1 MAYNKI
7 YKLAWRGLQSI
18 SRIDL
23 KTRDSASI
31 GRVGRSFVAMHTARN
46 RARLPAVS
54 GKLCGICSSLKI
66 QAGHIFAEFARED
79 RLESDTARYLI
90 GKIPEACVCFVCC
103 RINYSGLEQN
113 VTYILQPMR
122 KMVGRPNGKA
132 ANKRPRQVHEH
143 RFPSCYHLPPR
154 RRRLSALAL
163 ILRPPPHPP
172 SLSSAFHSNAPDSTR
187 YRPLCSF
194 FTLFLDLHTPR
205 DEPCSNGGLLLFHIY
220 LRAVEASR

>member
-1 MAYNKI
+1 
-7 YKLAWRGLQSI
+7 
-18 SRIDL
+18 
-23 KTRDSASI
+23 
-31 GRVGRSFVAMHTARN
+31 MHTARN
-46 RARLPAVS
+46 CTRVPAVP
-54 GKLCGICSSLKI
+54 GNLCGICSSLKI
-66 QAGHIFAEFARED
+66 QTDHVFAEFARED
-79 RLESDTARYLI
+79 RLESDTTRYLI

-143 RFPSCYHLPPR
+143 RFPSYHHRPP

-163 ILRPPPHPP
+163 ILRPPPHSP

-187 YRPLCSF
+187 YRPLFSF
-194 FTLFLDLHTPR
+194 FSLFLDLHTPR
-205 DEPCSNGGLLLFHIY
+205 DEPCSNGGLLLFPIY